1 MSLQYIS
8 DIHLEHYNINQIDK
22 LIPNKLSEILILA
35 GDIGYPEQTQYKMY
49 IDKVSK
55 IWSKV
60 FIISGNHEYYQTSK
74 KIKNKEEIDLI
85 IESIVE
91 DYSNVYYL
99 NNSKIE
105 FEYDGKNFVI
115 LGTTLFSLIEKDNY
129 SLQISINDFKYIY
142 TKRTV
147 TKYNTYDYHK
157 LNLLT
162 YRNYYDE
169 SISFL
174 EKEIN
179 YYKNTDINIIIVT
192 HYAPSFECI
201 DNVYKNS
208 KLNKAYYSDLEYLIK
223 DLYCWIHGHTHSQK
237 VVKINGISIL
247 NNSIGYKDD
256 IDLDKII
263 LERVY
268 DKKIR
273 IETV

>member
-115 LGTTLFSLIEKDNY
+115 LGTTLFSFIEKDNY

-142 TKRTV
+142 TKRT
-147 TKYNTYDYHK
+147 
-157 LNLLT
+157 
-162 YRNYYDE
+162 
-169 SISFL
+169 
-174 EKEIN
+174 
-179 YYKNTDINIIIVT
+179 
-192 HYAPSFECI
+192 PSFECI

-247 NNSIGYKDD
+247 NN
-256 IDLDKII
+256 
-263 LERVY
+263 RC
-268 DKKIR
+268 
-273 IETV
+273 